1 MRIGLRTKLSLFSS
15 LLVLGAISGGAVSVY
30 FAEKRHLVEQI
41 QQGQVETVQVL
52 AQIAREALAS
62 KSELLLSSYL
72 ALVRRSRGLLYAM
85 VLDGEGRVIAHSNV
99 ILVGQ
104 KPPDAV
110 TEKSL
115 QTRSLLRQVTGSA
128 QDHLIDL
135 ALPIYLEGERVATAR
150 VGYSRAATDQL
161 VDESLQAA
169 RRRVAVATVAAL
181 LGGVALALLFAF
193 FMARPIRI
201 LSDGVREIAKGSLH
215 HRLKV
220 TSRDEFGELAEEFNL
235 MAARLQELDQL
246 KTDFTSNVT
255 HELRSPLT
263 SLRGYVDFLLRG
275 DAGPLNEEQT
285 EQLIVVKNNAARLAK
300 FIDDLLDVAK
310 IEAAKIELH
319 PEPVALPRLA
329 REMQVLFKPQA
340 QEQGVALVNE
350 VPESLPA
357 VWADA
362 DKTGEILINLLSN
375 AFKFTPQGGR
385 VTLAAR
391 DDGDF
396 VRVSVRDTGVGIP
409 ASELEKV
416 FSKFEQV
423 KPTQGLARKTKG
435 TGLGLTIVKGFVEA
449 HHGKVWLES
458 EVGRGTTVN
467 VTLPKARGDSAPAI
481 FEEAESGP
489 AVST

>member
-1 MRIGLRTKLSLFSS
+1 
-15 LLVLGAISGGAVSVY
+15 
-30 FAEKRHLVEQI
+30 
-41 QQGQVETVQVL
+41 
-52 AQIAREALAS
+52 
-62 KSELLLSSYL
+62 
-72 ALVRRSRGLLYAM
+72 
-85 VLDGEGRVIAHSNV
+85 
-99 ILVGQ
+99 
-104 KPPDAV
+104 
-110 TEKSL
+110 
-115 QTRSLLRQVTGSA
+115 
-128 QDHLIDL
+128 
-135 ALPIYLEGERVATAR
+135 
-150 VGYSRAATDQL
+150 
-161 VDESLQAA
+161 
-169 RRRVAVATVAAL
+169 VATVAAL